1 MKIFI
6 LAFSLSFLPTVTQAN
21 EIRAEDLTP
30 IIGEALTDT
39 FKGVT
44 MHGTYKR
51 PRERTGTS
59 AFTETF
65 HTDGTTSYREG
76 HMTDTGQWTVLA
88 KTICF
93 SYAGEMSGGKS
104 CFNVFKAGNC
114 YYSYGLGQLQNGYPV
129 FPNRWSAKT
138 IIKGEYSTCDDLV
151 S

>member
-1 MKIFI
+1 MKTIALT
-6 LAFSLSFLPTVTQAN
+6 LALSLVPAMTHAN
-21 EIRAEDLTP
+21 DIATEDLTP
-30 IIGEALTDT
+30 LIGETLTQT
-39 FKGVT
+39 FEGIT
-44 MHGTYKR
+44 MHGTYKL
-51 PRERTGTS
+51 PREQTGTS

-65 HTDGTTSYREG
+65 LKDGTTRYREG
-76 HMTDTGQWTVLA
+76 RITDQGEWTVTGD
-88 KTICF
+88 TIC
-93 SYAGEMSGGKS
+93 SAYSGALSGEAS